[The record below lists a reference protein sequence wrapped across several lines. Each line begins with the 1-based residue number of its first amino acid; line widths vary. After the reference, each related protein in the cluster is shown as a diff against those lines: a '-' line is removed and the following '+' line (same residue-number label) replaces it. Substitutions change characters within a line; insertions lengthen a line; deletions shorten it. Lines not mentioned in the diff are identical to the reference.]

1 MLKKVNDTLGHVA
14 GDEMIVAV
22 SKCIKDAFG
31 DVAECFRMGGDEF
44 LVAMSAETDIVQER
58 IALFNRLV
66 SQWHGR
72 YVDSLTVS
80 YGVAAANEH
89 PGLNFEE
96 LLKTADYMMYN
107 SKKQQTGCR

>member
-1 MLKKVNDTLGHVA
+1 MFLDIDMLKKTNDTLGHVA
-14 GDEMIVAV
+14 GDEMIIAV
-22 SKCIKDAFG
+22 SNCIKDAFG

-44 LVAMSAETDIVQER
+44 LVAMTAETDIVQER

-66 SQWHGR
+66 SQWSGK

-96 LLKTADYMMYN
+96 LLKTADSTM
-107 SKKQQTGCR
+107 